1 MPTRK
6 QRRRQQKSRRHEW
19 EYVYVDDQGREVE
32 VDPAEVEQTNGEKP
46 KRGAAVERRNGR
58 SAQARARVKQQ
69 RPRRT
74 PQPPSWRRAAKR
86 AAILGALFVVVFAF
100 GLGGKNSNPL
110 AAVLIGL
117 IYATAFVPLQ
127 YFIDKVTYRSYLRR
141 QDRTASKA

>member
-32 VDPAEVEQTNGEKP
+32 VDPAELEQEPDGKP
-46 KRGAAVERRNGR
+46 KRATATDRRNGR
-58 SAQARARVKQQ
+58 SAQARGKQQ

-86 AAILGALFVVVFAF
+86 AALLGALFVVVFAF
-100 GLGGKNSNPL
+100 GLGGKNSNPA

-127 YFIDKVTYRSYLRR
+127 YFIDKVTYRAYLRR
-141 QDRTASKA
+141 QGRAASKS